1 MTVPNDDQRTRR
13 LLDVGKMLLAERDP
27 QAVLTLILEEARE
40 ITGARFAALGVLDE
54 ERTELK
60 QFLTSGVDEATR
72 RRIGDLPRGRGV
84 LGVLI
89 KDPQPLR
96 VTDVSQHPA
105 SYGFPDGHPTMLGF
119 LGVPILIRGEAWGNL
134 YLAEKQEGEFTEA
147 DEEAVGI
154 LAGWAAIAIENARSY
169 RLSEQRRE
177 ELEHAVQGLEATS
190 DIAIAIGTESNL
202 DRILELIAKRGR
214 ALVDAQ
220 SMLIMLREDADLVV
234 AAVAGH
240 AIDLHGRRLPIADS
254 ASGRVLEHGR
264 SERIADVE
272 TRLRISAAKLGVPDA
287 HSAMLVPLIHHGRPL
302 GVLAVFDHGP
312 DASSFSE
319 DDEALLRTFAATA
332 ANAVMVAR
340 GVEAGRLHSAM
351 AAAEAERGR
360 WARELHDQT
369 LQSLG
374 GLRVLLAAAL
384 RRSDTDRTEE
394 LLRQA
399 IADIEQEIANLR
411 TMISDLRPSML
422 DDIGLLPALD
432 ALLQRRGSDGLEVVS
447 ELVLPDPEHGGAGL
461 DPDLETTI
469 YRLIQETL
477 TNVVRHA
484 QASSVRVAVT
494 AEQGQVTV
502 EVQDDGVGF
511 DVSARA
517 AGFGLVGMRE
527 RAYLAGGAFSIES
540 GDGGTLLRARLTAP
554 SIRPPAQHREADQAR
569 PGPAVAGT

>member
-1 MTVPNDDQRTRR
+1 MSVPNDDQMTRR
-13 LLDVGKMLLAERDP
+13 LLDVGKVLLAELDP
-27 QAVLTLILEEARE
+27 QAVLDLILEEARA
-40 ITGARFAALGVLDE
+40 ITGARFAALGVLNG

-60 QFLTSGVDEATR
+60 QFLTSGVDEATSLS
-72 RRIGDLPRGRGV
+72 IGDLPRGRGV

-89 KDPQPLR
+89 KQPQTLR
-96 VTDVSQHPA
+96 LTDVNQHPA
-105 SYGFPDGHPTMLGF
+105 SYGFPVGHPPMVGF

-134 YLAEKQEGEFTEA
+134 YLTEKQGGEFTEA
-147 DEEAVGI
+147 DEQAVGI
-154 LAGWAAIAIENARSY
+154 LAGWAATAIENARLY

-177 ELEHAVQGLEATS
+177 ELERAVRGLEATS

-202 DRILELIAKRGR
+202 GRILELIAKRGR

-220 SMLIMLREDADLVV
+220 SMLIMLREEADLVV
-234 AAVAGH
+234 VAVAGH
-240 AIDLHGRRLPIADS
+240 AIDVHGLRLPIADS
-254 ASGRVLEHGR
+254 TSGHVLEHGT

-272 TRLRISAAKLGVPDA
+272 AQLRISAARLGVPDA
-287 HSAMLVPLIHHGRPL
+287 HAAMLVPLIHRGQAL
-302 GVLAVFDHGP
+302 GVLAVFDHGSE
-312 DASSFSE
+312 ASGFTE
-319 DDEALLRTFAATA
+319 DDERLLRTFAATA
-332 ANAVMVAR
+332 ANAVVVAR

-351 AAAEAERGR
+351 AAGEAERGR

-384 RRSDTDRTEE
+384 RRSDTGRTDE

-422 DDIGLLPALD
+422 DDIGLLPALE
-432 ALLQRRGSDGLEVVS
+432 ALLQRRRADGLAVVS

-461 DPDLETTI
+461 DPDLETTV
-469 YRLIQETL
+469 YRLVQEAL

-494 AEQGQVTV
+494 AEQDRVTI

-511 DVSARA
+511 DVAARA
-517 AGFGLVGMRE
+517 AGFGVAGMRE
-527 RAYLAGGAFSIES
+527 RAYLSGGAFSIES
-540 GDGGTLLRARLTAP
+540 DDRGTLVRARLVAP
-554 SIRPPAQHREADQAR
+554 TIEP
-569 PGPAVAGT
+569 

>member
-1 MTVPNDDQRTRR
+1 MSVPSDDQTTRR
-13 LLDVGKMLLAERDP
+13 LLDVGRALLAELDP
-27 QAVLTLILEEARE
+27 QAVLDLILEEARG
-40 ITGARFAALGVLDE
+40 ITGARYAALGVLNE
-54 ERTELK
+54 ERTELT
-60 QFLTSGVDEATR
+60 QFLTSGVDEATSR
-72 RRIGDLPRGRGV
+72 SIGELPRGRGV

-89 KDPQPLR
+89 KQPQTLR
-96 VTDVSQHPA
+96 LTDVSQHPA
-105 SYGFPDGHPTMLGF
+105 SYGFPEGHPPMLGF

-134 YLAEKQEGEFTEA
+134 YLTEKQEGEFTEA
-147 DEEAVGI
+147 DEQAVGI
-154 LAGWAAIAIENARSY
+154 LAGWAATAIENARLY

-177 ELEHAVQGLEATS
+177 ELERAVRGLEATS

-234 AAVAGH
+234 VAVAGH
-240 AIDLHGRRLPIADS
+240 AIDMHGARLPIAES
-254 ASGRVLEHGR
+254 TSGRVLEHGT
-264 SERIADVE
+264 SQRIADVE
-272 TRLRISAAKLGVPDA
+272 AQLKISAAQLGVPDA
-287 HSAMLVPLIHHGRPL
+287 HAAMLVPLIHRGQAL
-302 GVLAVFDHGP
+302 GVLAVFDHGS
-312 DASSFSE
+312 DASGFTE
-319 DDEALLRTFAATA
+319 DDERLLRTFAATA
-332 ANAVMVAR
+332 ANAVVVAR

-384 RRSDTDRTEE
+384 RRSDAGRTDE

-399 IADIEQEIANLR
+399 IADIEQEIGNLR

-432 ALLQRRGSDGLEVVS
+432 ALLQRRGADGLEVVS

-461 DPDLETTI
+461 DPELETTV
-469 YRLIQETL
+469 YRLVQEAL

-484 QASSVRVAVT
+484 QASSVRVAVS
-494 AEQGQVTV
+494 AEQDQVTV

-511 DVSARA
+511 DVGARA
-517 AGFGLVGMRE
+517 AGFGLAGMRE
-527 RAYLAGGAFSIES
+527 RVYLSGGAFSIES
-540 GDGGTLLRARLTAP
+540 DDRGTLMRARLAAP
-554 SIRPPAQHREADQAR
+554 SI
-569 PGPAVAGT
+569 